1 MITPTGT
8 PRRTKRMTAEELA
21 AWSGRAGR
29 SELVKGV
36 YVAMS
41 PGSGGHGAV
50 GATAGYWIMDHVR
63 RHRAGRVYAAKTGFI
78 LFRNPDTV
86 RAPDAAFLR
95 FPRADHPLDQQGFIE
110 GPPDLAVEVV
120 SPNDTAREVAAK
132 VNDYLKAGTPLVW
145 VIRPAERTV
154 TVHRSLSGADGTGGT
169 DEERVLGEGDVLD
182 GGDVLPG
189 FAVAVGRFFD

>member
-1 MITPTGT
+1 MHP
-8 PRRTKRMTAEELA
+8 A
-21 AWSGRAGR
+21 A
-29 SELVKGV
+29 
-36 YVAMS
+36 
-41 PGSGGHGAV
+41 P
-50 GATAGYWIMDHVR
+50 
-63 RHRAGRVYAAKTGFI
+63 
-78 LFRNPDTV
+78 
-86 RAPDAAFLR
+86 
-95 FPRADHPLDQQGFIE
+95 PLDQQGFIE

-154 TVHRSLSGADGTGGT
+154 TVHRRPGGADGADGTDGAVGPVGA
-169 DEERVLGEGDVLD
+169 EEARVLGEGDVLD